1 MARPREPISLIE
13 AKGRKHLT
21 KAEIAERQRTEVA
34 PITDGITVPKY
45 LTKKQ
50 KDQFNLIAEQLKKL
64 GIMGETDVDALA
76 RYIIAQE
83 LYEQAVKDLRSIHSA
98 KPKKMQ
104 PDELSE
110 WVELLESLDKRQDRY
125 FKQATAAARD
135 LGLTISSRCKLVM
148 PVADEPH
155 PVNKFAKF
163 AKEAK
168 RG

>member
-1 MARPREPISLIE
+1 MARPREPINLVE

-21 KAEIAERQRTEVA
+21 KAEIDARQRSEVA
-34 PITDGITVPKY
+34 PIPDGIAPPKF

-50 KDQFNLIAEQLKKL
+50 KDRFNLISEQLKKL
-64 GIMGETDVDALA
+64 KIIGETDVDALS
-76 RYIIAQE
+76 RYVVAEE

-104 PDELSE
+104 PKELSE
-110 WVELLESLDKRQDRY
+110 WVELLDVLDKRQDRY

-148 PVADEPH
+148 PVVDEPQ

-168 RG
+168 SG